1 MEVHLEELSG
11 WMELL
16 HYKADPD
23 KNELWFQA
31 LT

>member
-1 MEVHLEELSG
+1 
-11 WMELL
+11 MELL